1 MVARIIIP
9 LLLAILLPQIYI
21 DRHFLVRRWHLDRR
35 KRILCWLPA
44 FAVAAYS
51 VGMACIRDF
60 VPDNNLWIE
69 LFFILL
75 TWVVLPIFLFV
86 LCSCAGWLWCIVSRS
101 HRNWGNIIGPFV
113 SFLGIGFFFYGFT
126 FGEAKL
132 SVRHVH
138 LYLDDLP
145 KAFDGYRITQF
156 SDFHVGTY
164 RGWRYKI
171 LTRDIDSINAQGSDM
186 IVFTGDLQN
195 VRPQELTAFR
205 RELSSLR
212 AKDGVYSVL
221 GNHDYSLYQKGE
233 NEMVKQYNE
242 RLTRELQQQFGWNLL
257 IDSSAIVRRDNDSIV
272 IIGTHNDGEAPFPQL
287 IDIRKAMAGVDRRS
301 FVVMLQHDPSAWD
314 RTILPHTNARITLS
328 GHTHAGQINIL
339 GLRPTMLTYKED
351 YGLFE
356 KAGRYLYVSAG
367 LGGVVPIRVGAVPEI
382 VVFTLHRK
390 SSQ

>member
-1 MVARIIIP
+1 
-9 LLLAILLPQIYI
+9 
-21 DRHFLVRRWHLDRR
+21 
-35 KRILCWLPA
+35 
-44 FAVAAYS
+44 
-51 VGMACIRDF
+51 
-60 VPDNNLWIE
+60 
-69 LFFILL
+69 
-75 TWVVLPIFLFV
+75 
-86 LCSCAGWLWCIVSRS
+86 
-101 HRNWGNIIGPFV
+101 
-113 SFLGIGFFFYGFT
+113 
-126 FGEAKL
+126 
-132 SVRHVH
+132 
-138 LYLDDLP
+138 
-145 KAFDGYRITQF
+145 
-156 SDFHVGTY
+156 
-164 RGWRYKI
+164 
-171 LTRDIDSINAQGSDM
+171 
-186 IVFTGDLQN
+186 
-195 VRPQELTAFR
+195 
-205 RELSSLR
+205 
-212 AKDGVYSVL
+212 
-221 GNHDYSLYQKGE
+221 
-233 NEMVKQYNE
+233 MVKQYNE